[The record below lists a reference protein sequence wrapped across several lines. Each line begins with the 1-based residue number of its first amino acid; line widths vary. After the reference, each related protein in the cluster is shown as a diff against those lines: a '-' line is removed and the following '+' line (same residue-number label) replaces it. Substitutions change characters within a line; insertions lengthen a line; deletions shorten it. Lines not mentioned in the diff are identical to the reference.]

1 MTPET
6 AASINKFL
14 YHISTEEFA
23 AADNTL
29 NSLIE
34 QKVQKLCDDATAK
47 FKSMHSKE
55 NK

>member
-14 YHISTEEFA
+14 YHLSTEDYA
-23 AADNTL
+23 AADTTL
-29 NSLIE
+29 NGLVE